1 MNVYL
6 ITSGI
11 LCFILGGLHSILGEL
26 LIFVRKRKTNKLMST
41 LVSNSLKERHLR
53 IIWATWHLASIFGFC
68 IGTLLIKIALDQN
81 LVSKDFLKFIT
92 ISISVS
98 MLCSSILVFT
108 GTKGKHPGWII
119 LLGIGI
125 LTFLSA

>member
-1 MNVYL
+1 
-6 ITSGI
+6 
-11 LCFILGGLHSILGEL
+11 
-26 LIFVRKRKTNKLMST
+26 MST

-81 LVSKDFLKFIT
+81 LVSTELLKFIT